1 MQFVCSIVAN
11 ALICETEGS
20 SASCTVKDLEKL
32 SKMCNRQDQ
41 TIWSASSVLQSKISS
56 AVIQIKYCL
65 TAATLCS
72 VAGVSIGLRGEEK
85 KINLT
90 AGKLNAGEKKST
102 FVRSPSIFYYDFCVI
117 PPQHSYKSQAAAICR
132 DSDSA
137 GGAPKPTLKCSI
149 NIFFF
154 LFALGGVLRAT
165 FVHSELWKFFIL
177 FVFSSFLTAHL
188 FFYIVCSGRE
198 CSKMSCDAQRAVVLL
213 SHKLVL
219 WST

>member
-72 VAGVSIGLRGEEK
+72 VAGVSIGLRGEK
-85 KINLT
+85 IKINLT

-117 PPQHSYKSQAAAICR
+117 PPQHSYKAKQLLSVGTQTVLGELQSQPWNAALIYFFFCLLWVVFCVPLLFTPSCR
-132 DSDSA
+132 
-137 GGAPKPTLKCSI
+137 GFL
-149 NIFFF
+149 FF
-154 LFALGGVLRAT
+154 LFFPPSLQLTFFLHCLLREGV
-165 FVHSELWKFFIL
+165 
-177 FVFSSFLTAHL
+177 
-188 FFYIVCSGRE
+188 
-198 CSKMSCDAQRAVVLL
+198 Q
-213 SHKLVL
+213 
-219 WST
+219 

>member
-20 SASCTVKDLEKL
+20 SVSCTVKDLEKL

-85 KINLT
+85 KNKSHCREIKCR
-90 AGKLNAGEKKST
+90 GKKST

-117 PPQHSYKSQAAAICR
+117 PPQHSYKAKQLLSVGTQTVLGELQSQPWNAALIYFFFCLLWVVFCVPLLFTP
-132 DSDSA
+132 SCGSF
-137 GGAPKPTLKCSI
+137 L
-149 NIFFF
+149 FF
-154 LFALGGVLRAT
+154 LFFPPSLQLTFFFTLFAQGGSAVKWAVMPRGPL
-165 FVHSELWKFFIL
+165 
-177 FVFSSFLTAHL
+177 SFYHTN
-188 FFYIVCSGRE
+188 
-198 CSKMSCDAQRAVVLL
+198 
-213 SHKLVL
+213 
-219 WST
+219 